1 MSEVREI
8 PAVKTCETCD
18 WWCYG
23 TWASNTC
30 DKWETTLWETDVP
43 VDVIA
48 RLLNQPTEADIA
60 KLEREIGELEHGR
73 DC

>member
-1 MSEVREI
+1 MSEVRDI
-8 PAVKTCETCD
+8 PQVKTCETCD

-23 TWASNTC
+23 TTLDSTC

-43 VDVIA
+43 DDVIC

-60 KLEREIGELEHGR
+60 KLEREIAELDNGR
-73 DC
+73 V